1 MPLSND
7 PRFADP
13 MSRAPAGYSLTQPK
27 GKWPWD
33 KPPRFVDPNEVVSYI
48 IDQVEKPR
56 AKKRYLKLMLAGI
69 TIEEIVNSIAIGG
82 FSTGNFTP
90 DVAELIKG
98 PIATYFMGLADENNI
113 PVRVFSTPNG
123 APEDDD
129 DLDDISILNIMKTR
143 NPKVYREMIQ
153 MQNDVT
159 TMAQMELDQEEG
171 RMDGFLAVEPQDI
184 EDAEII
190 EEVPEQQEAE
200 EE

>member
-1 MPLSND
+1 MPLSKD

-13 MSRAPAGYSLTQPK
+13 FSRAPAGYSLTQPK
-27 GKWPWD
+27 GKWAWER
-33 KPPRFVDPNEVVSYI
+33 PPRFEDPEQVVGYI
-48 IDQVEKPR
+48 LDKGEEPR
-56 AKKRYLKLMLAGI
+56 AKNRYLKLMLAGVS
-69 TIEEIVNSIAIGG
+69 IEEIVSSIAIGG

-123 APEDDD
+123 GPPDDED
-129 DLDDISILNIMKTR
+129 DLDDITILEIMRKR
-143 NPKVYREMIQ
+143 NPKVYREMVQ
-153 MQNDVT
+153 MQNDLT
-159 TMAQMELDQEEG
+159 DAARMELEKEKGREG
-171 RMDGFLAVEPQDI
+171 GFLAMDPSEI

-190 EEVPEQQEAE
+190 EEAE